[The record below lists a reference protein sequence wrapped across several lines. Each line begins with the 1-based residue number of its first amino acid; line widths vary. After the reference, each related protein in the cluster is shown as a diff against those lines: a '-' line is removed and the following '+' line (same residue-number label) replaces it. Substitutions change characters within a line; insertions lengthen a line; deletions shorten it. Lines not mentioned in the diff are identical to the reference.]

1 MCETL
6 VSTIETEVKQG
17 KLVTEILLLIK
28 EKILADFEI
37 ENLEQPIK
45 KITNFICNTK
55 RITEQKIL
63 ENTESYLINSQADSI
78 LLPLITAIELSSI
91 QCQEET
97 PVTRVKDNKDTASIE
112 ELEDGVQSTA
122 VEEGKVMTIENR
134 QGVMTCKN
142 ISRSKVESDRV
153 PATQTVSEI
162 LEPQVTMFWWQS

>member
-28 EKILADFEI
+28 EKILADFQI
-37 ENLEQPIK
+37 ESLELPIK
-45 KITNFICNTK
+45 KITSFICNTK

-63 ENTESYLINSQADSI
+63 ENTESYINNCQADSI

-91 QCQEET
+91 QCQEAT
-97 PVTRVKDNKDTASIE
+97 PVTRVKDNIDTASIE
-112 ELEDGVQSTA
+112 VLEDGAQNTT
-122 VEEGKVMTIENR
+122 VEEGKVMTIEYR
-134 QGVMTCKN
+134 QGVVSCKN
-142 ISRSKVESDRV
+142 VSKSKVESDRV

-162 LEPQVTMFWWQS
+162 LEPQVRMF